1 MSPLSRAFSR
11 ISCKAFLSSSHADA
25 KHMQQNDS
33 LDLDAQLAILQ
44 TVKSERIIYRLIKHK
59 PESVIQPQK

>member
-1 MSPLSRAFSR
+1 MSPRSHAFSR
-11 ISCKAFLSSSHADA
+11 ISCKAFLSSNHADA
-25 KHMQQNDS
+25 KYIQQSDS

-44 TVKSERIIYRLIKHK
+44 TVKSERFIDRLIKHK